1 MRSNLHFTP
10 KARHAVSRCPEIAG
24 QLGHTYIGSEHLLLA
39 LSEEQDSVAAH
50 FLEKKGC
57 HSEKLR
63 QTVSDFA
70 GIGSPTTVFAG
81 DMTPRLRRIIDK
93 AGADAAQN
101 AAVVGTEHLLSALL
115 SEKDAV
121 ACRLLHTVGVES
133 EELLRDL
140 TALQGRE
147 KGEEVSYASPLR
159 DTVYLKKY
167 GRDLTEMAK
176 QGKLDP
182 LVGREEESERVIR
195 ILSRRTKNNPCLI
208 GEPGVGKTAI
218 VEGLALRIAQR
229 RVPKEL
235 WGHGIILL
243 DLCAMIAGAK
253 YRGEFEDRLKGVLE
267 EVGRTAKVILFVDEM
282 HMLVGAGAAEG
293 AVDAANILK
302 PALARGTL
310 RLIGATTLKEYR
322 LHIEKDAALSRRF
335 GAVFVGEPTE
345 EETMAVLRG
354 LKEKYELHHGLTVSE
369 EAMEQAVRL
378 SGRYL
383 PERFFPDKAI
393 DLLDEAA
400 AAKRLKVREAEEPV
414 TALQNRLSSLCEEKL
429 AAIAEEDFAKA
440 AALREEEQALRQKLT
455 DTTNQENAFRPVVL
469 SEDVAE
475 VLAAQTGIAVGKL
488 TADEEE
494 RLSHLEDEINKR
506 IVGQEEA
513 KRALCHAVRR
523 ARLGLRSPGRPI
535 GCFLFIGPSGV
546 GKTALCY
553 ALAACLYDDE
563 GAVIRLD
570 MTEYMEKHAVSR
582 LVGSPPGYVGYEEG
596 GQLTERVRRRPYS
609 VVVFDEI
616 EKAHPD
622 VCGLLLQ
629 VMENGMLTDST
640 GRRVDFSGTIL
651 VLTSNIGSENGAI
664 RAPLG
669 FHTSKAAMSE
679 RESSAVKDFF
689 RPEFLNR
696 LDDIIRFHPLS
707 HAERTQVAEMM
718 LEELRKRAALA
729 GLSLRFD
736 EEVAT
741 FIAEKG
747 AEEGTDAR
755 PLRRAIAA
763 HVEDSLSAALL
774 TGTISGKKEIT
785 IRRKGSCLVPEEAA
799 DA

>member
-39 LSEEQDSVAAH
+39 LAEEQDSVAAH

-57 HSEKLR
+57 HGEKLR
-63 QTVSDFA
+63 QAVSDFA
-70 GIGSPTTVFAG
+70 GMGSPTSVSSA
-81 DMTPRLRRIIDK
+81 DMTPRLRRIIER
-93 AGADAAQN
+93 AGEAA
-101 AAVVGTEHLLSALL
+101 AEGAGIAGSEHLLTALL
-115 SEKDAV
+115 GEKDSV
-121 ACRLLHTVGVES
+121 ACRLLHTVGVEA
-133 EELLRDL
+133 EELLRDIQSL
-140 TALQGRE
+140 RGR
-147 KGEEVSYASPLR
+147 GQEEASYSSPLK
-159 DTVYLKKY
+159 DTVFLKKY
-167 GRDLTEMAK
+167 GRDLTELARK
-176 QGKLDP
+176 GKLDP
-182 LVGREEESERVIR
+182 LVGREEELARVIR

-218 VEGLALRIAQR
+218 VEGLALKIAQR
-229 RVPKEL
+229 QVPREL
-235 WGHGIILL
+235 WEHGIILL

-267 EVGRTAKVILFVDEM
+267 EVGRTERIILFVDEM

-302 PALARGTL
+302 PALARGAL
-310 RLIGATTLKEYR
+310 RLIGATTLKEYHR
-322 LHIEKDAALSRRF
+322 HIEKDAALSRRF
-335 GAVFVGEPTE
+335 GEVFVDEPSE
-345 EETMAVLRG
+345 EETVRVLQG
-354 LKEKYELHHGLTVSE
+354 LKGKYEAHHKLTVSE
-369 EAMEQAVRL
+369 EAIEQAVHL
-378 SGRYL
+378 AARYL

-400 AAKRLKVREAEEPV
+400 AAKRLKEKEKNDTLPALRE
-414 TALQNRLSSLCEEKL
+414 RLSRLCEEKL
-429 AAIAEEDFAKA
+429 EAVAGEDFVAA
-440 AALREEEQALRQKLT
+440 AALREEEQLLRSRIEAESKK
-455 DTTNQENAFRPVVL
+455 DDAPRPTVL
-469 SEDVAE
+469 PSDVAE
-475 VLAAQTGIAVGKL
+475 VLAKQMGISVGRL
-488 TADEEE
+488 TASEEE
-494 RLSHLEDEINKR
+494 RLAHLEEEIDKR
-506 IVGQEEA
+506 IIGQEEA
-513 KRALCHAVRR
+513 KRALCRAVRR
-523 ARLGLRSPGRPI
+523 ARMGLHPPTRPI

-563 GAVIRLD
+563 QAVIRLD
-570 MTEYMEKHAVSR
+570 MSEYMEKHAVSR

-622 VCGLLLQ
+622 VSNLLLQ
-629 VMENGMLTDST
+629 VMESGTLTDSS

-651 VLTSNIGSENGAI
+651 VLTSNIGTENGAT

-669 FHTSKAAMSE
+669 FLSENAKHGE
-679 RESSAVKDFF
+679 RENGAVKNFF

-707 HAERTQVAEMM
+707 RAEREEIAELM
-718 LEELRKRAALA
+718 LEELKGRAAKA
-729 GLSLRFD
+729 GLSLVFD
-736 EEVAT
+736 EKVAA

-747 AEEGTDAR
+747 AEEGPGAR
-755 PLRRAIAA
+755 PLQRAIAT
-763 HVEDSLSAALL
+763 HVEDALSSALL
-774 TGTISGKKEIT
+774 CGSVSGKKRIAVRLVGDTLT
-785 IRRKGSCLVPEEAA
+785 IEETK